1 MPRWLAPALLPALA
15 VLLFAC
21 ADQFAPTPTPTTFP
35 DLLVNGVVAT
45 FDTPEGEFK
54 VFATNESA
62 IEALFRVQSGD
73 SSATIPSGVLVPDS
87 GAGEHNAP
95 WSWHL
100 HRQTVELVET
110 ASVLCNGTV
119 TQVEED
125 LENWLQNIRRFCPSN
140 AELVGIT
147 DYR

>member
-1 MPRWLAPALLPALA
+1 MPRWLAPALLLALA
-15 VLLFAC
+15 TLLPAC
-21 ADQFAPTPTPTTFP
+21 ADQFAPTPTATTFP
-35 DLLVNGVVAT
+35 DLLVDGVVAT
-45 FDTPEGEFK
+45 FDTPEGEFSL
-54 VFATNESA
+54 FTTNESA
-62 IEALFRVQSGD
+62 IEALFRLQGGD
-73 SSATIPSGVLVPDS
+73 TSATIPSGVLVPDS

-100 HRQTVELVET
+100 HRQTIQLVDT
-110 ASVLCNGTV
+110 APVLCNGTV

-140 AELVGIT
+140 AELLEIT

>member
-1 MPRWLAPALLPALA
+1 MPRWLAPALLLALA
-15 VLLFAC
+15 ALLPAC